1 RNPLGRSGIGYF
13 IPTQPIIF
21 HYTKACL
28 LVLASSGLL
37 SYSLDALSV
46 FSFLACCF
54 VWVNNT
60 AYPSEAGPEASKAKA
75 LPLYCHLILFTILSI
90 RFGYSYLW

>member
-1 RNPLGRSGIGYF
+1 MDLTVASSYSRLGDRKIITTMLGIHF
-13 IPTQPIIF
+13 IL
-21 HYTKACL
+21 ACL

-37 SYSLDALSV
+37 SSSLDALSV
-46 FSFLACCF
+46 FCFLACCF

-75 LPLYCHLILFTILSI
+75 LPF
-90 RFGYSYLW
+90 

>member
-1 RNPLGRSGIGYF
+1 M
-13 IPTQPIIF
+13 
-21 HYTKACL
+21 
-28 LVLASSGLL
+28 VLASSGLL

-75 LPLYCHLILFTILSI
+75 LPL
-90 RFGYSYLW
+90 